1 MVSVKAVSCHLCF
14 LMFTSMDG
22 LSDILCR
29 TETGCAIGS
38 IMTNH
43 FMYADDLVIL
53 SPSAKGLQQLIDICA
68 DYGEMHDIIFNH
80 ADCMDVYACK
90 T

>member
-1 MVSVKAVSCHLCF
+1 
-14 LMFTSMDG
+14 MFCNVYVDG
-22 LSDILCR
+22 LSDILCI
-29 TETGCAIGS
+29 TETGCAIGG

-53 SPSAKGLQQLIDICA
+53 SPSAKGLQQLINICA
-68 DYGEMHDIIFNH
+68 DCGERHDIIFNH
-80 ADCMDVYACK
+80 ADCMHVYACK